1 MLLAYSNDDNNIL
14 DGDLEKLRELS
25 NEIHDFSL
33 KYRRK
38 QKKTRRCSA
47 QGEDL
52 LQVPKFEHR
61 NKTSSDGMDDD

>member
-1 MLLAYSNDDNNIL
+1 MQYIYLIKIELKNMLLVYSNDDNNPL

-47 QGEDL
+47 QG
-52 LQVPKFEHR
+52 
-61 NKTSSDGMDDD
+61 